1 MADEGFIAE
10 LQGCVEEE
18 QAKMTV
24 RRAVSVL
31 LKVTGRRKERERIE
45 KVSNTRIS
53 SVLEL
58 H

>member
-31 LKVTGRRKERERIE
+31 FKVAGRRKERERIE

>member
-53 SVLEL
+53 SVREL